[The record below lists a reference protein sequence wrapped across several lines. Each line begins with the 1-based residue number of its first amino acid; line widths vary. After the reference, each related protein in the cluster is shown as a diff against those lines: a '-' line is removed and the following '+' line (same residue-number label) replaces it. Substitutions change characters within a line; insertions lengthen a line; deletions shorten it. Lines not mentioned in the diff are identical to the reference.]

1 MTKLM
6 ANFAI
11 FGAVEGAMKSVKVAV
26 EVDPGAMYEH
36 PEKTVRNAE
45 DRAVREAHM
54 DVLFA
59 TYYEGLTQA

>member
-11 FGAVEGAMKSVKVAV
+11 FGAIGGIMKSVKIAV
-26 EVDPGAMYEH
+26 EVDPGAMYER

-54 DVLFA
+54 EVLFA